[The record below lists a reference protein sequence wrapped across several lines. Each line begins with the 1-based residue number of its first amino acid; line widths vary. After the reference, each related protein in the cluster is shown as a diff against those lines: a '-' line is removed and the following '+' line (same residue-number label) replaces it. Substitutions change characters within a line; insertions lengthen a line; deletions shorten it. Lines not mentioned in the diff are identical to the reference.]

1 MKCDLTSDLWQL
13 ELAPELELGL
23 QDIVDWGR
31 KWFIDFNAG
40 RTQLF

>member
-13 ELAPELELGL
+13 ELAPELEFGL

-31 KWFIDFNAG
+31 QWLIDFNAG
-40 RTQLF
+40 KTQLF